1 MSLSDDKRNIF
12 TTIGSYT
19 SVMSATKMPDATN
32 SFSSINN
39 KKEIVPFLLDILKVV
54 AGTDAL
60 QQLTGQL
67 FTKFIDKIEPQ
78 LKSSLKNQTAQYNAG
93 GSAPTYFQ
101 AGGTGVNVKVKD
113 LDVNGKLKT
122 DPTSQGGNLIYDTDP
137 SHMSFDTQAYNAI
150 KNGNSTFGVMNM
162 KYQASSDEMIFNMN
176 GSSPSI
182 GKWSD
187 DYIDSLKLINKKE
200 FISNVMN
207 QMYGTVSKSQG
218 KTVNEALQELTVNA
232 LINQMINDNDSFEIS
247 PEDNAAL
254 IKRAEEMING
264 IVNYDMGCGV
274 MAASLPISGLT
285 SLINNI
291 SGSTDPNYVG
301 NQLNDVNNQSIANKD
316 VASANQETI
325 KDGFFH
331 KLILM
336 ITQALAQAMTT
347 TPQIRALLSII
358 SAFQHNGQT
367 QIGSPK
373 DDLKNFKIL
382 LSCLIKTVMK
392 LLNEFI
398 FDLIKVF
405 LVKLLVPLIQAI
417 TKEKTTQYSGV
428 LKSLMPSS
436 PTTDFNSPEPIIGA
450 FTKTLNLSSVGGPPT
465 VPTPLILVGVP
476 QRSGLSPLKMAS
488 NVIAGKTKAGL
499 PVGVL
504 PSGGVSPDEIMERI
518 RMEEIVRAF
527 QQDVVITV
535 AIPPGIT
542 LQASGIGPTGPVTVF
557 GSTIR
562 YAKGYGVIQ

>member
-1 MSLSDDKRNIF
+1 
-12 TTIGSYT
+12 
-19 SVMSATKMPDATN
+19 
-32 SFSSINN
+32 
-39 KKEIVPFLLDILKVV
+39 
-54 AGTDAL
+54 
-60 QQLTGQL
+60 
-67 FTKFIDKIEPQ
+67 
-78 LKSSLKNQTAQYNAG
+78 
-93 GSAPTYFQ
+93 
-101 AGGTGVNVKVKD
+101 
-113 LDVNGKLKT
+113 
-122 DPTSQGGNLIYDTDP
+122 
-137 SHMSFDTQAYNAI
+137 
-150 KNGNSTFGVMNM
+150 
-162 KYQASSDEMIFNMN
+162 
-176 GSSPSI
+176 
-182 GKWSD
+182 
-187 DYIDSLKLINKKE
+187 
-200 FISNVMN
+200 
-207 QMYGTVSKSQG
+207 
-218 KTVNEALQELTVNA
+218 
-232 LINQMINDNDSFEIS
+232 
-247 PEDNAAL
+247 
-254 IKRAEEMING
+254 MING